1 MREKQCDVQDDK
13 GGQPRCEISP
23 ERLVVGDA
31 HHDDAAKG
39 SFCECKPCKMD
50 SENWR
55 QWSIALFDGD
65 CLWIYC

>member
-1 MREKQCDVQDDK
+1 M
-13 GGQPRCEISP
+13 PP

-55 QWSIALFDGD
+55 QWSITLFDGD